1 MGNRMNY
8 KEGVRNR
15 ITGDADALSRRKKVW
30 EEVVSAYEKEGED
43 GVRSV
48 LMKRSCII
56 TEEFNKLLRRL
67 EERF

>member
-1 MGNRMNY
+1 MNY
-8 KEGVRNR
+8 KEGVGNR
-15 ITGDADALSRRKKVW
+15 ITGDADALSRRKEVW
-30 EEVVSAYEKEGED
+30 EEIVSAYEKEGED